1 MKSKT
6 TAEKITFQTIC
17 DLRELESIREL
28 WMSWQKTRD
37 SDIDFFSGLVRSKGA
52 GCSPHVIVLL
62 RDGRPDALLVGL
74 RERRKVPI
82 KICSVTIIQPELEV
96 LEFVHGGLLGNN
108 SIENSTALVRTVMKS
123 LAKGAADLALWEH
136 LDAQSDLHLSAS
148 RLPSIGLR
156 DHCRKVRSHWF
167 LYRPKGMEAFF
178 KSLGPSQRSKL
189 RRKYKKFSDTFAGKT
204 DVRSFQSVAE
214 LDEAVRD
221 MEEIARNS
229 VKRQL
234 GFGFFSTPQT
244 RDQLFVEA
252 AHGWLRIFILYV
264 DGLPVSF
271 WKGTLYQRCLY
282 ADHVGFDSAWSEFS
296 PGIFLF
302 LNVIERLRDLDIQ
315 VIDFGTGTG
324 QFYQSFAKV
333 QRPEARVRIF
343 APKFRALRLNLAHTL
358 AHYTTLLIQNTS
370 CLDWARKAVWRMR
383 KSALAPISPRP
394 SESDSVKSPTAVLY
408 GERR

>member
-6 TAEKITFQTIC
+6 TPEKITFQTIC
-17 DLRELESIREL
+17 DLRELESIRKL

-37 SDIDFFSGLVRSKGA
+37 SDIDFFSGFVRSKGA
-52 GCSPHVIVLL
+52 GCNPYVIVLL
-62 RDGRPDALLVGL
+62 RNGRPDAVLVGL

-82 KICSVTIIQPELEV
+82 KVCSVTIIRPELEV

-108 SIENSTALVRTVMKS
+108 SIENSTALVRTVMKL
-123 LAKGAADLALWEH
+123 LAKGAADLAIWEH
-136 LDAQSDLHLSAS
+136 LDAQSSLHLTAS
-148 RLPSIGLR
+148 RLPSIGSR

-167 LYRPKGMEAFF
+167 LYHPKGRESLF

-189 RRKYKKFSDTFAGKT
+189 RRKYKKFSDTFAGRT
-204 DVRSFQSVAE
+204 DVRSFQSASE
-214 LDEAVRD
+214 LDEAIRD

-252 AHGWLRIFILYV
+252 EHGWLRIFILYV

-271 WKGTLYQRCLY
+271 WKGTLYQRCLH
-282 ADHVGFDSAWSEFS
+282 ADHVGFDSAWSDFS
-296 PGIFLF
+296 PGIFLL

-324 QFYQSFAKV
+324 QFYHSLAKV
-333 QRPEARVRIF
+333 QRPEGRVQIF

-358 AHYTTLLIQNTS
+358 AHYTTLLIQKTS
-370 CLDWARKAVWRMR
+370 YLDWARKVVWKVR
-383 KSALAPISPRP
+383 KSALAPISSRL
-394 SESDSVKSPTAVLY
+394 SESDSVKSPAAVLY
-408 GERR
+408 GERH